1 MKMEIDINAVTM
13 ENIIK
18 EGVEALTL
26 EEKKDIVKSCL
37 ANYFADRDVLEMLL
51 FESHRDYSNKICI
64 DYNRPRPV
72 MNQAIKESLQSDA
85 IKPVLDAVTE
95 VMKEHGPELVS
106 KALIEGVVASMVT
119 DDFRREIYN
128 AIYNQVS
135 GMIQNK

>member
-1 MKMEIDINAVTM
+1 MKMEIDISAVTM
-13 ENIIK
+13 ENLIK

-26 EEKKDIVKSCL
+26 EEKKDVVKSCL

-51 FESHRDYSNKICI
+51 FDSHRDYSNRICI
-64 DYNRPRPV
+64 DYAHPKPV
-72 MNQAIKESLQSDA
+72 MYQAIKDSLQSDA

-106 KALIEGVVASMVT
+106 RALIEGVVASMVT
-119 DDFRREIYN
+119 DDFRREIFN